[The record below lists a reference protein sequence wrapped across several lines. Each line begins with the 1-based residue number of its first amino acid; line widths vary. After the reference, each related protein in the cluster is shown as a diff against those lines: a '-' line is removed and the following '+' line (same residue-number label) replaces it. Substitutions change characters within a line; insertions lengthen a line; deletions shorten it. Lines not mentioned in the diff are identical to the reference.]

1 MSHHTTKNIIIVG
14 AGIGGLSAAIRLAA
28 KGYHVHIL
36 ERQPLVGGKLNQVL
50 LEGFSFDTGPSLITM
65 PDVFRDLFQSAQ
77 RRIEDYLELVPLAIT
92 CRYFYRDGLV
102 LNAWSDQP
110 RLAREFAQLCPAD
123 GDALQRFIAY
133 AENI

>member
-28 KGYHVHIL
+28 RGHHVLTL

-77 RRIEDYLELVPLAIT
+77 RRLEDYLELVPLAIT
-92 CRYFYRDGLV
+92 CRYFYCDDLV
-102 LNAWSDQP
+102 
-110 RLAREFAQLCPAD
+110 
-123 GDALQRFIAY
+123 
-133 AENI
+133 